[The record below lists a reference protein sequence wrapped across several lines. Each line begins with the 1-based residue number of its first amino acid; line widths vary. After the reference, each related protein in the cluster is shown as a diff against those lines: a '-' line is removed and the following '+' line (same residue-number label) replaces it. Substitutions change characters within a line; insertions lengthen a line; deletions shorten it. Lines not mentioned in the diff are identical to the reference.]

1 LDKDVWLPSGLLGV
15 DVAGAQDVSWSCIC
29 FVWLCLAAKPSHVGA
44 DVDRLACFLHR
55 PTVYGWQAW
64 VQCFLTS
71 NALYH
76 HVVVG
81 DGAFPGAVKLPGLDI
96 YYGVDYWGLAP

>member
-1 LDKDVWLPSGLLGV
+1 MSGFLLGSWASMWRV
-15 DVAGAQDVSWSCIC
+15 PRTFLGVAFASFGFA
-29 FVWLCLAAKPSHVGA
+29 WLRPSHVGA

-81 DGAFPGAVKLPGLDI
+81 DGAFPGGVKLPGLDI